1 MQLSNRSHG
10 NNTTEIKDHKY
21 KLYREDMTNKTCD
34 MHQNEKKKKFCR
46 ETSCWERLCPLCVQ
60 ERHNGHNVVDFSTIL
75 AEVKAEKDKNTMSKG
90 RALTE
95 LKKALGYLD
104 RIQKNVKDER
114 TKVKDRERKLR
125 IQVESQMKALGEAI
139 SLQQEKAQR
148 TLDGAVEE
156 LSAKKSELARVMTAI
171 DKLVEQIMING
182 DGYNIH
188 KFFDLCNTDY
198 STGMEEMIDEVEREY
213 GHLQDLER
221 RIASCDLGSLLRTDS
236 PRPSPTPRFGKTEG
250 RNRPGA
256 LQTAEHLR
264 SPNIDNGVSKLVK
277 LAHFGTLRRV
287 SPQKTEVESR
297 LESLKKSLQQ
307 VTLQVKE
314 KKAILQD
321 LETKISAKNK
331 DIDILESKRDKLL
344 KANSSLKEHL
354 ETQNRVF
361 ENSTKALCVSPTY
374 RSYISSVSPLALTRP
389 SMTPSANSM
398 KMKAHPLNLNL
409 VQNNVNTLLIL

>member
-1 MQLSNRSHG
+1 
-10 NNTTEIKDHKY
+10 
-21 KLYREDMTNKTCD
+21 MTNKTCD
-34 MHQNEKKKKFCR
+34 MHQNEKKRKFCK

-60 ERHNGHNVVDFSTIL
+60 ERHSGHNVVDFNAVL
-75 AEVKAEKDKNTMSKG
+75 AEVKAEKDRNTMSKG
-90 RALTE
+90 RVLTE

-104 RIQKNVKDER
+104 RMQKSVKDER

-148 TLDGAVEE
+148 TLDGAIEE

-188 KFFDLCNTDY
+188 KFFDLCNADY
-198 STGMEEMIDEVEREY
+198 STGLEELMDEVEREY
-213 GHLQDLER
+213 GELQGLER
-221 RIASCDLGSLLRTDS
+221 RMASSDIGALLRGDS
-236 PRPSPTPRFGKTEG
+236 PKPSPTPRFGKTHA
-250 RNRPGA
+250 RNKPGA
-256 LQTAEHLR
+256 LEKAATQHLR
-264 SPNIDNGVSKLVK
+264 SPNRGNGVSTLVR
-277 LAHFGTLRRV
+277 LANFGTLRRT
-287 SPQKTEVESR
+287 SPEKTEAETR

-307 VTLQVKE
+307 VMFQVKE
-314 KKAILQD
+314 KKAMLQD
-321 LETKISAKNK
+321 LEAKISAKNK

-374 RSYISSVSPLALTRP
+374 RSYVSSVSPLALTRP
-389 SMTPSANSM
+389 SMTPSANSV
-398 KMKAHPLNLNL
+398 KMKAPPLNLDMM
-409 VQNNVNTLLIL
+409 QNNVNALVIS